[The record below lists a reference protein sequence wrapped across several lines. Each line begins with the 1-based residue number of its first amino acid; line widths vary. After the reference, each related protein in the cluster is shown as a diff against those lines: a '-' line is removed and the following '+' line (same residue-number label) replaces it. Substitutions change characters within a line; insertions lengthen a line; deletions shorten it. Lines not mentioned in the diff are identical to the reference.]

1 MPCVVL
7 WHSITTWEMGKSMLS
22 LERRERIK
30 EILLRKKNVTVAEM
44 AETFNVSTETIRRD
58 FESLSNEGFLIKTYG
73 GASLI
78 FKKNITVSQKV
89 KSSIMREEKRQMAM
103 HAAKLIQ
110 PNDCIFLDHTTTV
123 YELCNFIS
131 NMPLTVLTNALPVM
145 ETLSQYSNI
154 NLCIPGGDF
163 DPKSQAFFGIET
175 IQYLKRHCFDK
186 AFISCTSLDMVYG
199 LHDSGD
205 MIAEFHRSILDS
217 ADVICLIADHTK
229 IDRAAFAR
237 TSPLDSID
245 MLITDRQMSEDWRN
259 YLKEH
264 DIQLIEGGK

>member
-1 MPCVVL
+1 
-7 WHSITTWEMGKSMLS
+7 MLS
-22 LERRERIK
+22 IERREKIK
-30 EILLRKKNVTVAEM
+30 EILLRKKNVTVSEM

-78 FKKNITVSQKV
+78 FKKNIMVSQKV

-103 HAAKLIQ
+103 HAAKLVQ

-123 YELCNFIS
+123 FELCNFLTGI
-131 NMPLTVLTNALPVM
+131 PLTVLTNSLPVM

-163 DPKSQAFFGIET
+163 DIKSQAFFGIET

-186 AFISCTSLDMVYG
+186 AFISCTSLDMAYG
-199 LHDSGD
+199 LHDTGD

-217 ADVICLIADHTK
+217 SDVTCLIADHTK
-229 IDRAAFAR
+229 FDRVAFAR
-237 TSPLDSID
+237 TSPLNSVD
-245 MLITDRQMSEDWRN
+245 MLITDKELPEEWRTYLRGQEIQVAECARQGTR
-259 YLKEH
+259 
-264 DIQLIEGGK
+264 G

>member
-1 MPCVVL
+1 MIVWYL
-7 WHSITTWEMGKSMLS
+7 IMIWEMGNNMLS
-22 LERRERIK
+22 IERRERIK

-73 GASLI
+73 GASLL
-78 FKKNITVSQKV
+78 FKKTITVSQKV

-103 HAAKLIQ
+103 QAAKLIQ

-123 YELCNFIS
+123 YELCSFIS
-131 NMPLTVLTNALPVM
+131 NMPLTVLTNSLPVM
-145 ETLSQYSNI
+145 ETLSQYNNI

-163 DPKSQAFFGIET
+163 DIKTQAFFGIET

-186 AFISCTSLDMVYG
+186 AFISCNSLDMVYG

-205 MIAEFHRSILDS
+205 MIAEVHRSILDC
-217 ADVICLIADHTK
+217 ADVICLVADHTK
-229 IDRAAFAR
+229 LDRAAFAR

-245 MLITDRQMSEDWRN
+245 MLITDKELSPDWRS

-264 DIQLIEGGK
+264 DIKLIECGK

>member
-1 MPCVVL
+1 M
-7 WHSITTWEMGKSMLS
+7 
-22 LERRERIK
+22 
-30 EILLRKKNVTVAEM
+30 
-44 AETFNVSTETIRRD
+44 
-58 FESLSNEGFLIKTYG
+58 
-73 GASLI
+73 I

-110 PNDCIFLDHTTTV
+110 PNDCIFMDHTTTV
-123 YELCNFIS
+123 YELCNYIS

-199 LHDSGD
+199 LHDSAD

-217 ADVICLIADHTK
+217 ADVICMIADHTK

-264 DIQLIEGGK
+264 EIQLIECGK